1 MTCPG
6 PLSPYFHL
14 DLIYAY
20 GVCGQFHTS
29 PDGSVPWSAM
39 DAHSWRLSLWSVA
52 APDTVRSPSG
62 PSASPLLPC
71 LPLIGSL
78 LCPYCH
84 QTGPWHLLSGRW
96 RQPLARL
103 PATSVDCRGLL
114 TNPSNM
120 LLGLHHS
127 WAQNPCVV
135 SSHIQN
141 KVQIPLQ
148 NF

>member
-6 PLSPYFHL
+6 PLSPYFPLTSSMLMESVVNSTPALTVQSPGPPWTH
-14 DLIYAY
+14 IP
-20 GVCGQFHTS
+20 GGCPFGQWQPQTLSTARRALPRRPYCHVS
-29 PDGSVPWSAM
+29 LSSA
-39 DAHSWRLSLWSVA
+39 
-52 APDTVRSPSG
+52 
-62 PSASPLLPC
+62 
-71 LPLIGSL
+71 SL

-127 WAQNPCVV
+127 WAQNPCIV